1 MTKRKKLVKHLQRY
15 KDIYTLCVSII
26 AAVSTFICSLISI
39 GVLRNQNIMQS
50 NMNQPIFSVYT
61 AIACDKKEDDIKGT
75 EYLFVENNGQK
86 YVKCDVDEK
95 VFFSLEKDDSNGT
108 NTKVIVEIPD
118 YFFVGHPTSSQQS
131 SVVYMG
137 EGLGSNRYFG
147 ELYRATLNTEYMIR
161 KIILVKISYTD
172 IYNEKHVK
180 YYNKN
185 GEIEKNEYDNIV
197 AMSEVN
203 NGSIYRID
211 QITFQKM
218 KELLQRQEES
228 KKK

>member
-1 MTKRKKLVKHLQRY
+1 MVNNAT
-15 KDIYTLCVSII
+15 IITLLVSII
-26 AAVSTFICSLISI
+26 AAVTTFICSLFNIQA
-39 GVLRNQNIMQS
+39 LRAQVDLLNEQNIMQK

-61 AIACDKKEDDIKGT
+61 AISCDKTEDEIKGN
-75 EYLFVENNGQK
+75 EYLFVENNGEK
-86 YVKCDVDEK
+86 YVKCNVDEK
-95 VFFSLEKDDSNGT
+95 VFFSLEKDDSKGT

-172 IYNEKHVK
+172 IYNEQHVK

-185 GEIEKNEYDNIV
+185 EEIEKNEYDSII
-197 AMSEVN
+197 ALSELN
-203 NGSIYRID
+203 NEYVYRINE
-211 QITFQKM
+211 ITFQKM
-218 KELLQRQEES
+218 KELLRIQEES
-228 KKK
+228 IKK